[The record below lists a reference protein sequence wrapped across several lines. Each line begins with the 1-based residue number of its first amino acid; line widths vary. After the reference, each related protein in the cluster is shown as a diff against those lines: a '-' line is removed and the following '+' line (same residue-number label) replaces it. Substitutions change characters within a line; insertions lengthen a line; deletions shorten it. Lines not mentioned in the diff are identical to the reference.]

1 MQVMGL
7 AALEPV
13 AGYNCSQVQGVGFK
27 MRVMILVMI
36 AAVFSILAIKFSESS
51 FSGGRLTASPSEV
64 ALG

>member
-1 MQVMGL
+1 MG
-7 AALEPV
+7 
-13 AGYNCSQVQGVGFK
+13 SK

-51 FSGGRLTASPSEV
+51 LSGGRLTASPSEV